1 MQVSVETTGALE
13 RRMEI
18 QVPADRVEQAIERR
32 LQSMSRTVRL
42 KGFRPGK
49 VPVKVVRQQFGPQ
62 VRQEVLGDVMQSS
75 FAEAVAEQKLQP
87 VDRPRI
93 EPISLEQGQDLKYRA
108 TFEVFP
114 QVELKGLDAIEVK
127 RPAAS
132 VTTADVDFMID
143 HLRGQRATYVAT
155 EREAR
160 DTDRVTVDFDGT
172 LNGAPFE
179 GGKGENVQIVLG
191 AGRMLADFETGL
203 QGVKSGENKTIELTF
218 PENYGAKNLA
228 GQKVQFAVQVKSVEE
243 RQLPELNDEF
253 CRAFGVE
260 SGGIDQLRREVEDNM
275 TRELAETIRNRVKA
289 QLLDKLVDANPVELP
304 KALVEQQTSDLQLDA
319 GRRMGAREASQ
330 LPPRENFVEAA
341 KRRVAL
347 GLLMNEV
354 IKQGKLEL
362 DRSRVQRKL
371 EELVQQFP
379 NPEQALKSYR
389 EDRQMQRQIENL
401 VLEDQAI
408 DWLLER
414 ARSTDEPA
422 TFRELMNFG
431 A

>member
-13 RRMEI
+13 RRMEV
-18 QVPADRVEQAIERR
+18 QVPAERVEQAIEQR
-32 LQSMSRTVRL
+32 LLSMSRTVRL

-49 VPVKVVRQQFGPQ
+49 VPVKVVRQQFGMQ

-114 QVELKGLDAIEVK
+114 QIELKGLDTIEIK
-127 RPAAS
+127 RPVAS
-132 VTTADVDFMID
+132 VTTADVDYMIE

-155 EREAR
+155 DREAR
-160 DTDRVTVDFDGT
+160 DTDRVTVDFNGT
-172 LNGAPFE
+172 LNGEPFE
-179 GGKGENVQIVLG
+179 GGKGENVPIILG
-191 AGRMLADFETGL
+191 AGRMLPEFEAGL
-203 QGVKSGENKTIELTF
+203 QGVKAGDSKTIEVSF
-218 PENYGAKNLA
+218 PENYAAKHLA
-228 GQKVQFAVQVKSVEE
+228 GQKVQFEVQVKSVEE
-243 RQLPELNDEF
+243 RQLPELDDEF
-253 CRAFGVE
+253 CRAYGVE
-260 SGGIDQLRREVEDNM
+260 SGGIDQLRREVEENM
-275 TRELAETIRNRVKA
+275 ARELEEAIRMRIKA
-289 QLLDKLVDANPVELP
+289 QVLDKLLETNPIELP
-304 KALVEQQTSDLQLDA
+304 KALVEQQVTELQLDA
-319 GRRMGAREASQ
+319 GRRMGAREVSQ

-354 IKQGKLEL
+354 IKQGKIEV
-362 DRSRVQRKL
+362 DRARVQRKL
-371 EELVQQFP
+371 EELAQQFP
-379 NPEQALKSYR
+379 NPEQALKVYR

-414 ARSTDEPA
+414 ARMTDEPA

>member
-18 QVPADRVEQAIERR
+18 QVPADRVEKAIEQR

-49 VPVKVVRQQFGPQ
+49 VPVNVVRQQFGPQ

-108 TFEVFP
+108 VFEVFP
-114 QVELKGLDAIEVK
+114 QVELKALEDIEVK
-127 RPAAS
+127 RPAATVNS
-132 VTTADVDFMID
+132 ADVDFMID
-143 HLRGQRATYVAT
+143 HLRGQRASYVAV

-160 DTDRVTVDFDGT
+160 DTDRVTVNFDGSID
-172 LNGAPFE
+172 GQPFE

-191 AGRMLADFETGL
+191 AGRMLPGFEAGL
-203 QGVKSGENKTIELTF
+203 QGVKTGENKTIELTF
-218 PENYGAKNLA
+218 PENYAAKNLA
-228 GQKVQFAVQVKSVEE
+228 GRKAQFAIQVKSVEE
-243 RQLPELNDEF
+243 RQLPEVNDEF
-253 CRAFGVE
+253 CLAYGVE
-260 SGGIDQLRREVEDNM
+260 SGGIEQLRREVEDNM
-275 TRELAETIRNRVKA
+275 NRELTETIRNRVKQ
-289 QLLDKLVDANPVELP
+289 QLLDKLVDANPLELP
-304 KALVEQQTSDLQLDA
+304 KALVDSQTRELQIDA

-330 LPPRENFVEAA
+330 LPPAEGFVAAA

-354 IKQGKLEL
+354 IKQGNIEL
-362 DRSRVQRKL
+362 DRTRVQRKL
-371 EELVQQFP
+371 EELMQQFP
-379 NPEQALKSYR
+379 NPEQALKTYR
-389 EDRQMQRQIENL
+389 EDRQMQRQIESL
-401 VLEDQAI
+401 VLEDQAV

>member
-18 QVPADRVEQAIERR
+18 QVPADRVEQAIEKR

-62 VRQEVLGDVMQSS
+62 VRLEVLDDVVQSS

-87 VDRPRI
+87 AERPRI
-93 EPISLEQGQDLKYRA
+93 EPINLEQGQDLKYRA

-132 VTTADVDFMID
+132 VTTADVDFMIE
-143 HLRGQRATYVAT
+143 HLRGQRATYAAV

-160 DTDRVTVDFDGT
+160 DTDRVTVDFNGT
-172 LNGAPFE
+172 LNGEPFE
-179 GGKGENVQIVLG
+179 GGKGDNVQIVLG
-191 AGRMLADFETGL
+191 AGRMLPDFEAGL
-203 QGVKSGENKTIELTF
+203 QGIKAGESKTIDLTF

-228 GQKVQFAVQVKSVEE
+228 GQKVQFAIQAKSVEE

-253 CRAFGVE
+253 CSVFGVE
-260 SGGIDQLRREVEDNM
+260 SGGIEQLRREVEDNM
-275 TRELAETIRNRVKA
+275 TRELTETVRNRVKA
-289 QLLDKLVDANPVELP
+289 QLLDKLVDANPLELP
-304 KALVEQQTSDLQLDA
+304 KSLVDQQTSDLQLDA
-319 GRRMGAREASQ
+319 GRRMGAREVSQ

-354 IKQGKLEL
+354 IKQGNIEL

-379 NPEQALKSYR
+379 NPEQALKTYR

-414 ARSTDEPA
+414 ARVADESA
-422 TFRELMNFG
+422 SFRELMNFG